1 MARVHLFTS
10 HHSAPGDHKNNQ
22 PDKAFAALSAQEQ
35 STIAHTH
42 KEASDEP
49 HTLDVTAVASPST
62 ADEQGDEKSS
72 SKESI
77 KLSQLPTSSAA
88 LTAALLQDASSM
100 DVVGSLAAAL
110 SGKQGIL
117 MFCIFV
123 HRAHSP
129 HMYGTGWEGLADD
142 CLFLYRPSD
151 NRVLKQLFRGTK
163 GR

>member
-10 HHSAPGDHKNNQ
+10 HHSAPGDHKHNQ
-22 PDKAFAALSAQEQ
+22 PDKAYAALSAQEQ

-49 HTLDVTAVASPST
+49 HTLDVTAVASPNIT
-62 ADEQGDEKSS
+62 DDQGDEKSN
-72 SKESI
+72 SKDPI

-110 SGKQGIL
+110 SGKQG
-117 MFCIFV
+117 M
-123 HRAHSP
+123 
-129 HMYGTGWEGLADD
+129 
-142 CLFLYRPSD
+142 
-151 NRVLKQLFRGTK
+151 
-163 GR
+163 